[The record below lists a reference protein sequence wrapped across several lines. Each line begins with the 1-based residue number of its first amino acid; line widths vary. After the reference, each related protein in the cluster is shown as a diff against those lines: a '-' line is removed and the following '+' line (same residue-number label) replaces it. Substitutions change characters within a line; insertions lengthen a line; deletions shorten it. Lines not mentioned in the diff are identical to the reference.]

1 MEIPVRLTTLSLC
14 DESRSATERKH
25 SEGQNDDA
33 KSRSDRHSLPYLDL
47 DLHGH
52 ANHYQSQ

>member
-52 ANHYQSQ
+52 ANHY